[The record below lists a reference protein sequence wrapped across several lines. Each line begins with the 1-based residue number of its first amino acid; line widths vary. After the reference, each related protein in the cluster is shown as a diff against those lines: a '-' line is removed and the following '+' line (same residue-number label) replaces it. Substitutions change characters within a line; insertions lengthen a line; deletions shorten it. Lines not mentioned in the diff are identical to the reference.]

1 MAKIL
6 LVDDEHRFRQLLA
19 ERLRLRGYETV
30 SAECGEDAI
39 KAVRTDRDI
48 DVVLLDRK
56 MPGMSGEQT
65 LKEIKEFRPE
75 LPVVMLTGHG
85 DIHSARE
92 AGRLDAYRYLNKPVE
107 LDALVEILEEARE
120 EKGYAAQ
127 RHEVPMVQG
136 RTVWAWLLGTHNS
149 RPLFILLGL
158 ALFTGIAMMPIP
170 DRMVTLLGTPKAAAG
185 ESVAD
190 DASIQGYADYRK
202 MAEGTTVAQHYSTK
216 NDMLRKTVAEDGST
230 TKTPLKPEQAGR
242 RAFVMLAVI
251 VLAALFW
258 ASGAAPVGV
267 TALIVGA
274 VMYLFDVL
282 PPDGIAQAFAKDA
295 VIFIFGVLAL
305 SRAITKTGLD
315 RRIGLLL
322 LAPAK
327 NLTLLLLVFLP
338 LLSITCSF
346 VSEHALVAFTMPL
359 FVMIYASTMQTLG
372 IKQDRALM
380 VMFALSLCY
389 AANSGGPGS
398 PAAGGRNAIMVG
410 ILADYGIAPSFGEW
424 VMYGLPL
431 VPVMSFCVG
440 LYFLL
445 VLRPK
450 VKVKSLDA
458 TTIVRRASEKIG
470 PMTREEYVTLAVL
483 IGVIVLWITCSTSL
497 GMGGPVI
504 LGLVILNILR
514 VASWKD
520 IAGIHW
526 EVVFLYASASAIGK
540 GLAVTGGALF
550 LADGFVAVLP
560 DFMREGVGLAIAS
573 SFFTGTVT
581 NFMSDGATVAA
592 IGPITVPMATIANVH
607 PWMIG
612 LATAFA
618 SSFAHMLII
627 GTPSNALA
635 FALAK
640 DPVTGEQLVTLGDF
654 MKHGF
659 FVVMISF
666 AVLWGW
672 AFFGYWRWIGFPP
685 VG

>member
-6 LVDDEHRFRQLLA
+6 LVDDESRFRQLLA
-19 ERLRLRGYETV
+19 ERLRLRGYDT
-30 SAECGEDAI
+30 ATATCGEDAI

-85 DIHSARE
+85 GLQSARE
-92 AGRLDAYRYLNKPVE
+92 AGRLDAYRYLRKPVE
-107 LDALVEILEEARE
+107 LETLIEVLEAARQ

-127 RHEVPMVQG
+127 RHEVPVVQG
-136 RTVWAWLLGTHNS
+136 KSAWAWLLGTHNS

-158 ALFTGIAMMPIP
+158 ALFAAIAALPLP
-170 DRMVTLLGTPKAAAG
+170 SRMTTLLDTPKAPPG
-185 ESVAD
+185 EAVASD
-190 DASIQGYADYRK
+190 TAIQGYADYRK
-202 MAEGTTVAQHYSTK
+202 MAPGTTVARHYSEK
-216 NDMLRKTVAEDGST
+216 NDMMRKSVAEDGAT
-230 TKTPLKPEQAGR
+230 TKAPMGPDQAGR
-242 RAFVMLAVI
+242 RALIMLALI

-274 VMYLFDVL
+274 VMYLFDIL
-282 PPDGIAQAFAKDA
+282 PPDRIAQAFAKDA
-295 VIFIFGVLAL
+295 VIFIFG
-305 SRAITKTGLD
+305 
-315 RRIGLLL
+315 
-322 LAPAK
+322 
-327 NLTLLLLVFLP
+327 
-338 LLSITCSF
+338 
-346 VSEHALVAFTMPL
+346 
-359 FVMIYASTMQTLG
+359 
-372 IKQDRALM
+372 
-380 VMFALSLCY
+380 
-389 AANSGGPGS
+389 
-398 PAAGGRNAIMVG
+398 
-410 ILADYGIAPSFGEW
+410 
-424 VMYGLPL
+424 
-431 VPVMSFCVG
+431 
-440 LYFLL
+440 
-445 VLRPK
+445 
-450 VKVKSLDA
+450 
-458 TTIVRRASEKIG
+458 
-470 PMTREEYVTLAVL
+470 
-483 IGVIVLWITCSTSL
+483 
-497 GMGGPVI
+497 
-504 LGLVILNILR
+504 
-514 VASWKD
+514 
-520 IAGIHW
+520 
-526 EVVFLYASASAIGK
+526 
-540 GLAVTGGALF
+540 
-550 LADGFVAVLP
+550 
-560 DFMREGVGLAIAS
+560 
-573 SFFTGTVT
+573 VT

-659 FVVMISF
+659 AVVVISF